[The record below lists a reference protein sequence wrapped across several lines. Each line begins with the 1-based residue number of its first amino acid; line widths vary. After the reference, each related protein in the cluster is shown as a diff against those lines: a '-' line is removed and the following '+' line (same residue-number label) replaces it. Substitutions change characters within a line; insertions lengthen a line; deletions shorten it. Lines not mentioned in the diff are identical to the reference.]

1 LGLIFSTCEK
11 FSMRCWPVIF
21 LLLSLFSWWCCC
33 VTPDNSTKRSPARHN
48 RQWTL
53 STRSNLKKL
62 LRRKRRQLK
71 RLAQEIDILRRRLNA
86 KDDSKDVNGT
96 AAADR
101 WFKKRFCKKTRPTVE
116 DRIWKKK
123 VDSELLSI
131 RGKLSKI
138 SNVLWHRT
146 RSTDSKPTK
155 KEAPRPSPAPP
166 DPRPTRLMTFQISR
180 FGNMGSTCSGH
191 RHCKPGLCCHYNVT
205 VGNTPAITG
214 LCVQHAL
221 KEGQKCFDSCQ
232 CELGLNC
239 FRNRLDKNPLSILDQ
254 KSEVSM
260 PAVLINKVNPKL
272 TGQCKVAT
280 TDDVLRGEYI
290 NGKEPVFYGTLN

>member
-1 LGLIFSTCEK
+1 
-11 FSMRCWPVIF
+11 MRCWPVIF

-48 RQWTL
+48 REWTL

-86 KDDSKDVNGT
+86 KDSKDVNNGT

-101 WFKKRFCKKTRPTVE
+101 WFKKRFCKKTKPTVE